1 MLPRASPTL
10 TRIGFRRD
18 VRLFF
23 GSLVGFLSVLII
35 LLLLLLQNSLEHTRE
50 STEQNWSN
58 VVQMTIDDMQRFD
71 LLSDPA
77 SLETRLAMLQ
87 SRYGIAGVT
96 VTRGT
101 RVIRVGVPAT
111 QDNVERITRTF
122 QGATI
127 VFVFDDSD
135 LKALTRVFWA
145 TAAICLTGTA
155 VATMLVIFYLPRIT
169 KPIESMLV
177 AAGELEQ
184 RDPAHDE
191 QQYLIDTFR
200 KSIVTLRQQE
210 AELQRMHDLQ
220 KERADDLERVTAAL
234 TRSLASGFMA
244 IDPSGRVV
252 EINSAGREILR
263 PAVEAAGTP
272 LEDAFG
278 KSEFTDAVRTA
289 VDQKIGLQ
297 RLELK
302 VRDQTIGLTTVPLLG
317 EQQQFL
323 GVLALFTDLTHIRDL
338 ESRVRELQT
347 LADLGEISAGIAHE
361 FRNSLAAIL
370 GYLRLVRLEPLA
382 DKPRTSV
389 ERAEAEA
396 TQLSAAVD
404 SLLTF
409 ARPMRLNKTDV
420 DLYDLVCNVAEKIEK
435 PEGVDIAC
443 DGVPVTIEGDTAL
456 LSRAFENV
464 VRNAVDSVAE
474 KGGGRVRITVSA
486 SPTPAVR
493 VEDNGMGL
501 NPADVPRLMLPFQ
514 SDKAKGYGLGLP
526 LSRKIALLHGAS
538 FELTG
543 TPGQGAEA
551 LIRFFAAAEP
561 QALQFVSSEAF

>member
-1 MLPRASPTL
+1 MLPRGSSAL
-10 TRIGFRRD
+10 TRLGFRRD

-23 GSLVGFLSVLII
+23 GSLVGFLTVLIVI
-35 LLLLLLQNSLEHTRE
+35 LLLILQNFLEHTRE
-50 STEQNWSN
+50 ATQQNWAN

-77 SLETRLAMLQ
+77 SLEARLSMVQ
-87 SRYGIAGVT
+87 SRYGIAGIT

-101 RVIRVGVPAT
+101 QVVRVGVPAT
-111 QDNVERITRTF
+111 QDGVERIVRLF

-127 VFVFDDSD
+127 VFVFDGSE
-135 LKALTRVFWA
+135 LKTITRIYWA
-145 TAAICLTGTA
+145 TAVICLIGTA
-155 VATMLVIFYLPRIT
+155 AATMLVIFYLPRIT
-169 KPIESMLV
+169 RPIESMLD
-177 AAGELEQ
+177 AAAQLEQ

-200 KSIVTLRQQE
+200 KSIVTLRAQE
-210 AELQRMHDLQ
+210 AELQRMHDQQ

-244 IDPSGRVV
+244 IDPEGRVV

-263 PAVEAAGTP
+263 PANDAAGVP

-278 KSEFTDAVRTA
+278 KSPLTDAVRTA
-289 VDQKIGLQ
+289 VEQRIGLT
-297 RLELK
+297 RLELR
-302 VRDQTIGLTTVPLLG
+302 VRNQTIGLTTVPLLG
-317 EQQQFL
+317 EQQEFL

-338 ESRVRELQT
+338 ETRVRELQT

-382 DKPRTSV
+382 DKPRASV

-404 SLLTF
+404 SLLSF

-420 DLYDLVCNVAEKIEK
+420 DLFDLVSSVAAKIEK
-435 PEGVDIAC
+435 PEGVDIDC
-443 DGVPVTIEGDTAL
+443 DGGPVTIEGDPAL
-456 LSRAFENV
+456 LSRAFENL

-474 KGGGRVRITVSA
+474 KGGGSVHITVSP
-486 SPTPAVR
+486 SPVPTVR
-493 VEDNGMGL
+493 VADNGVGID
-501 NPADVPRLMLPFQ
+501 PADVPRLMLPFQ
-514 SDKAKGYGLGLP
+514 SGKAKGYGLGLP

-543 TPGQGAEA
+543 TPGNGAEA
-551 LIRFFAAAEP
+551 IIRFFAAADAT
-561 QALQFVSSEAF
+561 ALQFVTTEAY

>member
-1 MLPRASPTL
+1 VLPRASPTL

-23 GSLVGFLSVLII
+23 GSLVGFLSILIII
-35 LLLLLLQNSLEHTRE
+35 LLLLLQNFLEHTRA

-71 LLSDPA
+71 LLADQA
-77 SLETRLAMLQ
+77 SLQARLSMLQ
-87 SRYGIAGVT
+87 GRYGIAGIT
-96 VTRGT
+96 VTRGA

-111 QDNVERITRTF
+111 QDDVERITRSF

-127 VFVFDDSD
+127 VFAFDRSE
-135 LKALTRVFWA
+135 LRTITRIFWA
-145 TAAICLTGTA
+145 TAVICLVGTA
-155 VATMLVIFYLPRIT
+155 LATMLVIFYLPRIT
-169 KPIESMLV
+169 KPIESMLD
-177 AAGELEQ
+177 AASQLEQ
-184 RDPAHDE
+184 RDPARDE

-200 KSIVTLRQQE
+200 KSIVTLRDQE

-244 IDPSGRVV
+244 IDPQGRVV

-263 PAVEAAGTP
+263 PAGDAAGV
-272 LEDAFG
+272 LVEEAFG
-278 KSEFTDAVRTA
+278 KSPLTDAVRSA
-289 VDQKIGLQ
+289 VEQKVGLT
-297 RLELK
+297 RLELRVK
-302 VRDQTIGLTTVPLLG
+302 NQTIGLTTVPLLG
-317 EQQQFL
+317 ERQQFL

-382 DKPRTSV
+382 DKPRSSV

-404 SLLTF
+404 SLLSF
-409 ARPMRLNKTDV
+409 ARPMRLNKTEV
-420 DLYDLVCNVAEKIEK
+420 DLFELVSGVVAKIEK
-435 PEGVDIAC
+435 PAGVDIEC
-443 DGVPVTIEGDTAL
+443 DGAPVNIEGDPAL

-464 VRNAVDSVAE
+464 IRNAVDSVAE
-474 KGGGRVRITVSA
+474 KGGGNVRITVSGSP
-486 SPTPAVR
+486 SPTVR
-493 VEDNGMGL
+493 VEDNGIGL
-501 NPADVPRLMLPFQ
+501 DPADVPRLMLPFQ

-538 FELTG
+538 FDLTG
-543 TPGQGAEA
+543 APGSGAEA
-551 LIRFFAAAEP
+551 VIRFFAAENAP
-561 QALQFVSSEAF
+561 ALQFVTTEAF